1 MRCPTCDVQLDCL
14 RVGELELDE
23 CPRCLGL
30 WFDQG
35 ELHTVLTSRMALEP
49 RPRSTA
55 AALSREPELFTTSP
69 ERRLGPCCRCE
80 GLLMEQGAQQPS
92 LAACARCGGFWVPEA
107 AFRALSAQQP
117 APKPAQKS
125 TRPVPAV
132 ALKGRCPACNTPMR
146 PEDRQG
152 QGYHRCPQCGGIFLP
167 RGALTFILSHT
178 KEPFAPGPQ
187 APEGV
192 PAEAG
197 CPVCR
202 RVLQPISWQGKP
214 VRVWACTQCWGTFA
228 PASALN
234 QLQNP
239 VPPQPP
245 GFDGVGGGL
254 WRMLDSVVEWLVS
267 PPKPPQF

>member
-1 MRCPTCDVQLDCL
+1 
-14 RVGELELDE
+14 
-23 CPRCLGL
+23 
-30 WFDQG
+30 
-35 ELHTVLTSRMALEP
+35 
-49 RPRSTA
+49 
-55 AALSREPELFTTSP
+55 
-69 ERRLGPCCRCE
+69 
-80 GLLMEQGAQQPS
+80 MEQKGQDPS

-107 AFRALSAQQP
+107 TFQALRAQP
-117 APKPAQKS
+117 PPPKPPQKS
-125 TRPVPAV
+125 RPMPAV
-132 ALKGRCPACNTPMR
+132 ALKGRCPACDTPMR

-167 RGALTFILSHT
+167 RGALTFILSHAQG
-178 KEPFAPGPQ
+178 PFAPGPQ
-187 APEGV
+187 VPEGV
-192 PAEAG
+192 PAHAG

-214 VRVWACTQCWGTFA
+214 VRVWACTECWGTFA

-245 GFDGVGGGL
+245 GFRGVGGGL
-254 WRMLDSVVEWLVS
+254 WKMLDSVVEWLVS